1 MVVGGSGGPR
11 ITTATIS
18 VILDVLA
25 FGHNIKE
32 AIYKPR
38 VHHQLYPNMLAIE
51 AEFPADIRDLLSSKY
66 HHQVKKAKSAR
77 RANSAGGF
85 FYPKI
90 YLNSL

>member
-25 FGHNIKE
+25 FGENIKQ

-38 VHHQLYPNMLAIE
+38 VHHQLYPNKVMIE
-51 AEFPADIRDLLSSKY
+51 AAFPSEMRNILGTKY
-66 HHQVKKAKSAR
+66 KHEVRVAR
-77 RANSAGGF
+77 IFKRNF
-85 FYPKI
+85 MF
-90 YLNSL
+90 